1 MMYEKKYIGNTCY
14 ISLSSKAE
22 LVSTDNS
29 TRIPLSVT
37 EYKVLSFFIDHANVP
52 IQLDE
57 LARFVWGYTLTKKTQ
72 TVSKAKYLE

>member
-37 EYKVLSFFIDHANVP
+37 EYKTLNAHCR
-52 IQLDE
+52 
-57 LARFVWGYTLTKKTQ
+57 ARIGTIP
-72 TVSKAKYLE
+72 SIHI